1 MKATRIAAA
10 AVVATAALALTAC
23 GPDDTSNS
31 AGSSPSAAASASAG
45 ANAPGPA
52 ASSTPP
58 AGAKPTTAAPAKPTG
73 AAKPSATK
81 PSGSTPGSDCTQ
93 IAMQNFKGQVVEATD
108 NGYLTHI
115 WMKAKPAKFVCG
127 PDIPD
132 DGYFEGY
139 GTPAVYSFSNDV
151 KAFLLNDGKPTAVDL
166 DTFMK
171 HQDACLHNPTSVA
184 APHACYGNKYLVTLT
199 GQNEVTSITELY
211 HP

>member
-10 AVVATAALALTAC
+10 AIVAAAALALTAC
-23 GPDDTSNS
+23 GPDDTSTS
-31 AGSSPSAAASASAG
+31 AGSSPSAAASS
-45 ANAPGPA
+45 A
-52 ASSTPP
+52 ASTPTAAPSAAPSTS
-58 AGAKPTTAAPAKPTG
+58 AKPTAASPAKPTG
-73 AAKPSATK
+73 AAKPTATK
-81 PSGSTPGSDCTQ
+81 SSGTTPGSDCTQ
-93 IAMQNFKGQVVEATD
+93 LAMKNFSGQVVEATD

-139 GTPAVYSFSNDV
+139 GTPALYSFSNDV
-151 KAFLLNDGKPTAVDL
+151 KTFLLNGAKPVPVDL

-171 HQDACLHNPTSVA
+171 HQDACLHSPSSVT
-184 APHACYGNKYLVTLT
+184 APYSCYGNKYIVTLT